1 MVVDAGEVWILVAIR
16 AVNWVVQPLVEVT
29 GRLAEGVV
37 LSGYAL
43 VEPGAVWVAGSC
55 CVWWGC

>member
-29 GRLAEGVV
+29 GRLAEGIVM
-37 LSGYAL
+37 LGYGP
-43 VEPGAVWVAGSC
+43 VEPCAV
-55 CVWWGC
+55 